1 TQQLHPSLR
10 RSPLIPS
17 PLHSYFYLKY
27 PKRLRINSMR
37 SLFTLSQHHLMI
49 YYIPHESK
57 KLADIGKFYYI
68 CGKKIKYL
76 LLSI

>member
-1 TQQLHPSLR
+1 
-10 RSPLIPS
+10 
-17 PLHSYFYLKY
+17 
-27 PKRLRINSMR
+27 MR
-37 SLFTLSQHHLMI
+37 SLFTLSHHHLLI